1 MARRANKLVWI
12 IGIPIIA
19 FVLVKG
25 GMHWYVSHK
34 LGQLILDAAPRFTI
48 AYSDLDTSLGGRI
61 DIKDISVIPV
71 GQSEA
76 FRISRISV
84 QGPDV
89 LTYLLNHNPISGE
102 TGPPD
107 HLNVFIRDLNLDL
120 TGELAANLDENYQF
134 SLQQQGAGATVAC
147 REPGALSPGL
157 LRDMGQD
164 TLTMDGRLFYRYDD
178 RKRELRGNIELD
190 VPEVESMSMKLT
202 LGNVSPQALKYGT
215 PGMPWLNDFRLTMK
229 VEPEFG
235 KKMSAYCADKAGQTV
250 AEYAEHTAGMFMQNL
265 ADNGIELGP
274 GLESAVRSYY
284 RDWGEIDIV
293 AKPPNALNLLSLM
306 LRPPENMEESL
317 GLQVAVNDQLLTDLG
332 FTLQKSAKLFVPEP
346 EAEKKLVAPRLRYR
360 MVWKKIAP
368 AHLLQYLDRNVRL
381 YVTGRP
387 MRKGILRGIVGNTA
401 MLEKRVNGGK
411 FTAHVPMKSI
421 YKAEARVRVRVNP
434 PSTPEKGEAEQP
446 ETQQTEATTQQR

>member
-1 MARRANKLVWI
+1 MARRSNKLVWI

-25 GMHWYVSHK
+25 GMHWYVTHK

-71 GQSEA
+71 GQAEA

-89 LTYLLNHNPISGE
+89 FTYLLNHNPISGD

-107 HLNVFIRDLNLDL
+107 HLNIFLRDLNLDL
-120 TGELAANLDENYQF
+120 TGELAGNLDENYRF
-134 SLQQQGAGATVAC
+134 SLQQGASVPAAC
-147 REPGALSPGL
+147 REPGSMSLGL

-164 TLTMDGRLFYRYDD
+164 TLTVNGRLFYRYDE
-178 RKRELRGNIELD
+178 RARELRGAMELD
-190 VPEVESMSMKLT
+190 VPDVESLSMELT

-229 VEPEFG
+229 IEPEFG
-235 KKMSAYCADKAGQTV
+235 MKISAYCADKAGQTV
-250 AEYAEHTAGMFMQNL
+250 AEYEEHTAGVFMRNL

-284 RDWGEIDIV
+284 RDWGEIDII
-293 AKPPNALNLLSLM
+293 ARPPNALNLLSLM

-332 FTLQKSAKLFVPEP
+332 FSLKKSARLFVPEA
-346 EAEKKLVAPRLRYR
+346 EAAKKLAAPRPRYR
-360 MVWKKIAP
+360 MVWEKISP
-368 AHLLQYLDRNVRL
+368 AHLLQYRDRNVRL

-387 MRKGILRGIVGNTA
+387 VRKGILRGIVGNKA
-401 MLEKRVNGGK
+401 MVEQRVNGGK
-411 FTAHVPMKSI
+411 FTAHVPVKRI

-446 ETQQTEATTQQR
+446 ETKQTEATTQQR